1 MTHDNEIW
9 QVYHHNGE
17 AIAGE
22 GWDAS
27 LDNPEN
33 SGSDKIVGVAIV
45 FLYRVNKEGV
55 LEVLWQ
61 RRSDKVSRHPGKWDI
76 SAGGH
81 INLGESLVEAC
92 IREAHEEIG
101 ATINAENLFFVTMMP
116 FNKNRFAFVYAFD
129 YTGKEDDFSFDDGEV
144 SEVRWVP
151 YSEMEEFRL
160 RNAKEPLVKDKL
172 TFKFLKKWFKM
183 HGYL

>member
-1 MTHDNEIW
+1 MHTDELW
-9 QVYHHNGE
+9 QVYAPNGE
-17 AIAGE
+17 VIPGK
-22 GWDAS
+22 GWNAA
-27 LDNPEN
+27 LDNPED
-33 SGSDKIVGVAIV
+33 SGADEIVGVAIV
-45 FLYRVNKEGV
+45 FLFRVNEEGV

-61 RRSDKVSRHPGKWDI
+61 RRSDKVSRHPGMWDI

-101 ATINAENLFFVTMMP
+101 AAINAENLFFVTMMP

-129 YTGKEDDFSFDDGEV
+129 YSGKEDVFSFDDGEV

-160 RNAKEPLVKDKL
+160 RNAKKPLAEDEL
-172 TFKFLKKWFKM
+172 TFKFLRKWFEM